1 MGLRNPWAGFGTGER
16 TLFIMS
22 GILMPQVYESGLPDQ
37 GVLAGQVAD
46 LLLAP
51 RATLPAKLFYDQLGS
66 SLFTAITHLD
76 EYYLSRAEGEI
87 IAAHGAEIARHAGQG
102 KTLMDLGAGDCMK
115 ASRLFDLFR
124 PVAYVA
130 VDISAAHLRSSL
142 ECLQRQFPALPMT
155 GVCTDFAEV
164 FRLPPGVVT
173 GPCTGLYLGSSIG
186 NFPPEQAVRLLG
198 EIRQSMPEGRLL
210 LGADLVKRAPV
221 LERAYD
227 DALGVTAAFNLNILR
242 HVNRILGADFDT
254 ADFSHRAVFNA
265 AESRIEMHL
274 CARRPVEVS
283 WTAAGGGHRRF
294 AQDETIHTENSCK
307 YTLASLED
315 LLQQAGFASVR
326 FWTDCEERFALAL
339 AFS

>member
-1 MGLRNPWAGFGTGER
+1 
-16 TLFIMS
+16 
-22 GILMPQVYESGLPDQ
+22 MPQVHESGMPDQ
-37 GVLAGQVAD
+37 GLLAGQLAD
-46 LLLAP
+46 LLSAP
-51 RATLPAKLFYDQLGS
+51 TATLPAKLFYDQLGS

-76 EYYLSRAEGEI
+76 EYYLSRAEAEI
-87 IAAHGAEIARHAGQG
+87 VTTHGAEIAQHAGQG
-102 KTLMDLGAGDCMK
+102 NTLMDLGAGDCMK

-130 VDISAAHLRSSL
+130 VDISAEHLRSSL

-155 GVCTDFAEV
+155 GVCTDFAEA
-164 FRLPPGVVT
+164 FRLPSGVVQ

-198 EIRQSMPEGRLL
+198 EMRQVMANGCLL
-210 LGADLVKRAPV
+210 LGADLIKDMSV

-274 CARRPVEVS
+274 CARRAVDVS
-283 WTAAGGGHRRF
+283 WTGAGGGYRHF

-307 YTLASLED
+307 YTRESLRD

-326 FWTDCEERFALAL
+326 FWTDHADRFALAL
-339 AFS
+339 ASV